1 MPLATLLDVA
11 AKSYGFDA
19 ADTDL
24 LPFVRDRLRGY
35 LRDQNMRHDVV
46 AAALADDDGD
56 DVCLMAKRA
65 EALAKFLAG
74 DNGVGLVAGWRRVSS
89 MLAVEEKKAGSS
101 FAAEFDPALFNAI
114 EKAVFDRLASIPNET
129 VCIGQQLTALGALRE
144 PIDVFFD
151 KIIVNDDDA
160 AIRHN
165 RLGLLAMVRARML
178 AVADFTKLEG

>member
-1 MPLATLLDVA
+1 
-11 AKSYGFDA
+11 
-19 ADTDL
+19 
-24 LPFVRDRLRGY
+24 
-35 LRDQNMRHDVV
+35 MRHDVV
-46 AAALADDDGD
+46 AAALADDGGD

-65 EALAKFLAG
+65 EALAQFLAG
-74 DNGVGLVAGWRRVSS
+74 DNGAGLVAGWRRVSS
-89 MLAVEEKKAGSS
+89 ILAAEEKKAGSS
-101 FAAEFDPALFNAI
+101 FVPETDATLFNEI
-114 EKAVFDRLASIPNET
+114 EKAVFDRLASIPDGAAG
-129 VCIGQQLTALGALRE
+129 IGQQLTALGALRE